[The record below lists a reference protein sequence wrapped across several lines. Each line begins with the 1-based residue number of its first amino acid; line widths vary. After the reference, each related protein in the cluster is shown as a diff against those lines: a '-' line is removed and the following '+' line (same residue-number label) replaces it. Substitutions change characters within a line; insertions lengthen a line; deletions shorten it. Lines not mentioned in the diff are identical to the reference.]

1 MSDQTLNSVAQL
13 FREPIDQSRIH
24 ESVHAVLESIGED
37 PGRQGLRGTPDR
49 IARMYAEILDG
60 YRTDPQKLINDALYD
75 VSYNEMVLVKDIE
88 YASMCEHHMLPFFGH
103 AHVAYIPRGKV
114 IGLSKIPRI
123 VDMFAHRLQL
133 QESMTRQIADFLDE
147 ALKPLGVGVVVEGLH
162 LCSMVRGVKKANARM
177 VTSAMSGGFLK
188 DPRTR
193 SEFMEHLGRSSREIL

>member
-1 MSDQTLNSVAQL
+1 MSDQTLNSLAHL
-13 FREPIDQSRIH
+13 FDDPIDQSRIR
-24 ESVHAVLESIGED
+24 ESVRAILDSIGED
-37 PGRQGLRGTPDR
+37 PERQGLRDTPER
-49 IARMYAEILDG
+49 VARMWAEMLDG
-60 YRTDPQKLINDALYD
+60 YRTNPQTLINDALYD

-88 YASMCEHHMLPFFGH
+88 YASMCEHHMMPFFGR

-133 QESMTRQIADFLDE
+133 QERMTRQIADFLDE
-147 ALKPLGVGVVVEGLH
+147 VLRPLGVGVVVEGLH
-162 LCSMVRGVKKANARM
+162 LCSMIRGVKKANVRM

-193 SEFMEHLGRSSREIL
+193 AEFMEHLGRSSSDML